1 MAIPGPGTPIDLTDI
16 ATEFGDDAPHSVSE
30 FYRGGGLV
38 PDSAGNSA
46 VPTSGAVALGNFYG
60 AANRVALALS
70 ITGNTNN
77 YNLYTIASASPS
89 YVAGTTD
96 VTLTVNP
103 GVTVGST
110 STGTYAL
117 SIPSG
122 FNPGDNV
129 TLVNNGT
136 VVGRGGNGGVGGHYN
151 SNNAG
156 TGGSGGHAL
165 YINRPVSITNSGTL
179 AGAGGG
185 GGGSGGSNI
194 QTGTWPKGGGA
205 QYADYGGSGGG
216 GGAGVNAGSGGGP
229 GPAGGGRTG
238 NAGSAGTA
246 TSGGAGG
253 ARNGNPFGYNGK
265 GGNGG
270 ARGSAG
276 VAGEGGGGSRTN
288 PTQPSKPGGAAGRY
302 ITGNPYAT
310 WVANGTRLGGSS

>member
-16 ATEFGDDAPHSVSE
+16 ATEFGDSAPHSVSE

-46 VPTSGAVALGNFYG
+46 IPTSGAVALGNFYG
-60 AANRVALALS
+60 AANRIALALTIS
-70 ITGNTNN
+70 SNTNN
-77 YNLYTIASASPS
+77 YNLYSTASANPS

-117 SIPSG
+117 SIPSS

-136 VVGRGGNGGVGGHYN
+136 IVGRGGNGGNGGTN
-151 SNNAG
+151 TSGG
-156 TGGSGGHAL
+156 TGGAGGHGL
-165 YINRPVSITNSGTL
+165 YINRPVSINNTGTL

-185 GGGSGGSNI
+185 GGGSGSAAVK
-194 QTGTWPKGGGA
+194 TGTSPKSGGN
-205 QYADYGGSGGG
+205 QYSYYGGNGGG
-216 GGAGVNAGSGGGP
+216 GGAGVTAGSGGSAGSAVVPGNAGSGG
-229 GPAGGGRTG
+229 
-238 NAGSAGTA
+238 TA
-246 TSGGAGG
+246 TAGGAGG
-253 ARNGNPFGYNGK
+253 PRNSNPFGYTGA

-276 VAGEGGGGSRTN
+276 VAGENYGGTTTN
-288 PTQPSKPGGAAGRY
+288 ARYPAAPGGAAGRY